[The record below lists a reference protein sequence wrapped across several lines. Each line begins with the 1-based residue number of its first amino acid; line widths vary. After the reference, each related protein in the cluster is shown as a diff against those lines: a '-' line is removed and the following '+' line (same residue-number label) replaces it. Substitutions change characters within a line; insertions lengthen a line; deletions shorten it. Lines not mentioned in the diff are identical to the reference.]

1 MRNALARLAVST
13 TRRRAIRASS
23 TVAPTDGEPTIISD
37 TQLAWLLIDAA
48 GSCLAGADRT
58 NFFVELGCG
67 ESYLAIEH
75 ILTEIIS
82 SKTALSGLALSA
94 LTRWLR
100 GYAGTP
106 AEPQLR
112 KMLSDIRLQQFQ
124 VINGDR
130 DDSPDANPSPADCRS
145 RPQSHHRRRIGG
157 DDSRLPV
164 AVRVDHPGPSTA
176 EVTRLPGL
184 SSRSPVR

>member
-130 DDSPDANPSPADCRS
+130 DDSPDANPSPADS
-145 RPQSHHRRRIGG
+145 
-157 DDSRLPV
+157 V
-164 AVRVDHPGPSTA
+164 AVHNRITVGELAETIAVYPSLSGSITQA
-176 EVTRLPGL
+176 PRRLKSHGYPD
-184 SSRSPVR
+184 